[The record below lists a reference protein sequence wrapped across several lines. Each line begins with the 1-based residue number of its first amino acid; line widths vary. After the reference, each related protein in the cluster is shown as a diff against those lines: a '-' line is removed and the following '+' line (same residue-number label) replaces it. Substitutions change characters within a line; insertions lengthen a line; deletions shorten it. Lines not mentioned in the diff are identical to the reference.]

1 MISDPASAAFAHEL
15 GKGYKLEFDGDGVRH
30 NRL

>member
-1 MISDPASAAFAHEL
+1 MISDPATAFAHEL
-15 GKGYKLEFDGDGVRH
+15 GKGYKLEVDGDGVRH